1 MKSKLLSGMFL
12 SPTLIGRNRTPVTPG
27 RRKQDFR
34 FGLLIVAISMAVLL
48 PIVFLGIPNGAD
60 LANHMRFAQPFLEG
74 IQSGHWHPGWLAESN
89 DGFGDPRFRFYPPGF
104 YYLLSSLRVLFG
116 GWYSATIVAALLI
129 SAIGGLGAYYW
140 ARAICTPKVAFWA
153 GVLFTI
159 SPYHVNELY
168 QASLLSEYAACSI
181 LPFAFAFVE
190 RVCRRRS
197 VADAAGLAASVAL
210 LILTHLPLA
219 VIGSISLTVY
229 ALLRIERKHFG
240 ATLIRLGC
248 SGLLGLAASAFF
260 WTTVVTELSWI
271 KGSSTDPNPY
281 YDYRLNFLFSPAA
294 LANRNTWYANILA
307 LAAIGFLLPGIVLVR
322 VWFKNRRYRGLR
334 PALILSVLTFL
345 MATSLS
351 RPIWALIPKL
361 WEIQFPWRWLSI
373 TSLAGSLL
381 VAASLPKWKAIFRT
395 HLRPRDLVVGLA
407 FALSLAFIVSEI
419 VVDCDYLNRTRF
431 NTMAK
436 ESRGAISFKDWL
448 PVTARELLHVDLK
461 KGKVDAGERSVVL
474 QSWEPE
480 RRQFQV
486 AAGPATQARVRTYY
500 YPHWVA
506 TADGQ
511 QLPTRAA
518 EDGAVLISI
527 PPNAVN
533 VTLEFREPA
542 RVGISALISFL
553 GWFLIGA
560 LCVTHALTKK
570 SRSQAANPARHSV
583 LLANSQ

>member
-1 MKSKLLSGMFL
+1 MKSTLLSGMFL
-12 SPTLIGRNRTPVTPG
+12 APALIGRKRTPVATR
-27 RRKQDFR
+27 RRKQDLR
-34 FGLLIVAISMAVLL
+34 FALIIAGISVAVLL

-60 LANHMRFAQPFLEG
+60 LPNHMRFAQPFLEG

-104 YYLLSSLRVLFG
+104 YYLLSSLRMLCG
-116 GWYSATIVAALLI
+116 GWYSATIFAALLI
-129 SAIGGLGAYYW
+129 SALGGLGAYYW
-140 ARAICTPKVAFWA
+140 ARAICAPKIAFWA
-153 GVLFTI
+153 GGLFTI
-159 SPYHVNELY
+159 SPYHLNELY

-197 VADAAGLAASVAL
+197 IADAAGLAASVAL

-229 ALLRIERKHFG
+229 AAMRIERKHF
-240 ATLIRLGC
+240 ASTLIRLG
-248 SGLLGLAASAFF
+248 SSALLGLAASAFF
-260 WTTVVTELSWI
+260 WTTLVMELSWI

-294 LANRNTWYANILA
+294 LTNRNTWYANILA
-307 LAAIGFLLPGIVLVR
+307 FAAIGFLLPGILLAR
-322 VWFKNRRYRGLR
+322 HWLKNRRYRGLR
-334 PALILSVLTFL
+334 PALFLSVLTFL

-361 WEIQFPWRWLSI
+361 SEVQFPWRWLSI

-381 VAASLPKWKAIFRT
+381 VAASLPKWKETFRARF
-395 HLRPRDLVVGLA
+395 RPRDLVVGLT
-407 FALSLAFIVSEI
+407 FALSLVFIVTEI

-431 NTMAK
+431 NTMAT
-436 ESRGAISFKDWL
+436 ESRGAVSFRDWL
-448 PVTARELLHVDLK
+448 PVTARELLQVDLK

-486 AAGPATQARVRTYY
+486 GAGPATQARVRIFY

-511 QLPTRAA
+511 QLMTSAGD
-518 EDGAVLISI
+518 DGAVLISI

-542 RVGISALISFL
+542 RVGISAIISFL
-553 GWFLIGA
+553 GWVLIGA
-560 LCVTHALTKK
+560 LCLTQALTKK
-570 SRSQAANPARHSV
+570 SRRQAAKLDRHNLV
-583 LLANSQ
+583 LANSQ

>member
-12 SPTLIGRNRTPVTPG
+12 SPTLIGRNREPVPPG
-27 RRKQDFR
+27 RRKQDLR
-34 FGLLIVAISMAVLL
+34 FALIIAAISMGVLL

-104 YYLLSSLRVLFG
+104 YYLLSSLRVLLG

-129 SAIGGLGAYYW
+129 SALGGLGAYYW
-140 ARAICTPKVAFWA
+140 ARAICPPKIAFWA

-159 SPYHVNELY
+159 SPYHLNELY
-168 QASLLSEYAACSI
+168 QASLLSEFAACSI

-197 VADAAGLAASVAL
+197 IADVAGLAASVAL

-219 VIGSISLTVY
+219 VIGSISLTIY
-229 ALLRIERKHFG
+229 AALRIERKHF
-240 ATLIRLGC
+240 ASTLIRLG
-248 SGLLGLAASAFF
+248 SGGLLGLAASAFF
-260 WTTVVTELSWI
+260 WTTLVTELSWI
-271 KGSSTDPNPY
+271 KGSSTNPNPY

-307 LAAIGFLLPGIVLVR
+307 LATIGFLLPGIMLLR
-322 VWFKNRRYRGLR
+322 YWFKNQRYRGLR

-361 WEIQFPWRWLSI
+361 GEVQFPWRWLSI

-381 VAASLPKWKAIFRT
+381 VAASLPKWKEIFRA

-407 FALSLAFIVSEI
+407 FSLALVFIVSEI

-431 NTMAK
+431 DIMAR
-436 ESRGAISFKDWL
+436 ESRGAVSFKDWL
-448 PVTARELLHVDLK
+448 PVTAREFLQVDLK
-461 KGKVDAGERSVVL
+461 KGRVDAGERSVVL
-474 QSWEPE
+474 QSWEPQ
-480 RRQFQV
+480 RRQFQI
-486 AAGPATQARVRTYY
+486 AAGSTTHARVRTYY

-518 EDGAVLISI
+518 DDGAVLISI

-533 VTLEFREPA
+533 VSLEFREPA
-542 RVGISALISFL
+542 RVRISAIISLL

-560 LCVTHALTKK
+560 FCVSHSIAKK
-570 SRSQAANPARHSV
+570 SSRQAAKTARHNL
-583 LLANSQ
+583 LLANSR